1 MVICGKIRV
10 CLRPY
15 MVSWKRQCGNKGYV
29 LMEQFRNLLRL
40 ILAKGFETN
49 NEIAGVELPVCSVHN
64 PKLIDGI
71 TMWMQAIEDS
81 LPANSISM
89 IKGWSRVVIYGIMIW
104 VIKLYRPNPALPN
117 PGIMVYVK
125 EIMPKRWII
134 TIWKTYKKPGKITI
148 FNG

>member
-1 MVICGKIRV
+1 MVIYGNIRV

-49 NEIAGVELPVCSVHN
+49 SEIAGVELPVCSVHN

-71 TMWMQAIEDS
+71 TVWMQPIEDS

-104 VIKLYRPNPALPN
+104 VNYIDRTLFSRTLESWF
-117 PGIMVYVK
+117 ML
-125 EIMPKRWII
+125 
-134 TIWKTYKKPGKITI
+134 KKSCQKGE
-148 FNG
+148 